1 MESDFIVSLDSII
14 SRLAESEKRQQNV
27 QRVSDSV
34 ETFGDPVRLLDGSYG
49 LKISRRN
56 PFVLDRPIVVKN
68 MDGDEY
74 DLLGFIRSKHRAT
87 PYWLIDNKQS
97 WYCDEY
103 FYVPCAAPRKKMTL
117 EQIEHAL
124 GFKVEI
130 I

>member
-1 MESDFIVSLDSII
+1 MESII
-14 SRLAESEKRQQNV
+14 SRLAESE
-27 QRVSDSV
+27 QRTPNTKKVSDSV
-34 ETFGDPVRLLDGSYG
+34 ETIGDPVMLLDGSYG

-56 PFVLDRPIVVKN
+56 PFVLDHPIVVKN
-68 MDGDEY
+68 MEGYEF

-103 FYVPCAAPRKKMTL
+103 FYVPCPAPRKKMTL
-117 EQIEHAL
+117 EQIERAL